1 MSKRLPY
8 FSYPDSL
15 RYSNKHVIQKR
26 NPQIDT
32 NFIEMNFKFFFLNN
46 EQKDHFKIYTL
57 AVLFLFFWQR
67 GLLEVL
73 YDIFRL
79 PLPVVAEEFIEALL
93 SVGKYLEPVHAII
106 LCIILFYKFEPFTV
120 SSVLQIMSIST
131 VSSQN
136 SLSILKSPI

>member
-1 MSKRLPY
+1 
-8 FSYPDSL
+8 
-15 RYSNKHVIQKR
+15 
-26 NPQIDT
+26 
-32 NFIEMNFKFFFLNN
+32 MNFKFFFLNN

-93 SVGKYLEPVHAII
+93 SVGKYLGVVHTGI
-106 LCIILFYKFEPFTV
+106 L
-120 SSVLQIMSIST
+120 SVKLIET
-131 VSSQN
+131 
-136 SLSILKSPI
+136 